1 MKDLMYFLNPIGKTK
16 QEILDVLAQHPEIKF
31 VSLVGIDL
39 AGNDTDE
46 KIPMRIFREDYE
58 TFFTGKAVQ
67 TDGSSVVLTGIATLN
82 DARVDMVADNE
93 IKWHVDYN
101 GENIDSE
108 TQLPTG
114 TLRIPAFLI
123 HNDKRVDSRSI
134 LKGTLEYITSELKTI
149 LANKTVSGLEH
160 INTADIAS
168 IEFSIG
174 TELEFWVKT
183 PAEKADVAELSA
195 TQVVQENYWQRT
207 RGKVRT
213 ALEQAISAMESY
225 DLKPEMGHKE
235 VGGVKSKINAGGDLS
250 HVMEQLEID
259 WRFDAALQAAD
270 NELLARNIVRKV
282 FRNNGLEVT
291 FQAKP
296 IIGVAGS
303 GEHTHFSIAARMNNG
318 KVYNLFSPNDM
329 KANFLSSI
337 GYGAIMGL
345 LKNYEVVNPFV
356 SATNDAFNRLK
367 PGFEA
372 PVCIVTSLGHTPD
385 NPSRNRT
392 ILAGL
397 VRDVDNQRATRFELR
412 APNPFSN
419 TYIVVSAL
427 LLAAFDGIK
436 YAVNS
441 NKSMKQLEMELSKQ
455 PDQQVDYLETSRAYR
470 SEHDVFEDY
479 SAQERDDQFGKPPAT
494 VWENVNNLTLYPE
507 KRKVLSDCCVFTNEI
522 IDAFADA
529 SILRWKIELQNRIIP
544 ENLDI
549 VLECKRLHK
558 PELANDLDLRNWEE
572 INQLRLFL
580 AKDSLT
586 EKSLFTRIREAIAT
600 EQYEQASQLQIEMSE
615 LIGKLKD
622 SYISYKRNLIN
633 SNSDNDVKLMA
644 LPLAN
649 FPGMM

>member
-1 MKDLMYFLNPIGKTK
+1 MNKLIYFIDPIGKTK

-58 TFFTGKAVQ
+58 TFFSGKAVQ

-82 DARVDMVADNE
+82 DARVDMVADHE

-101 GENIDSE
+101 GENIECE
-108 TQLPTG
+108 TQLPIG

-123 HNDKRVDSRSI
+123 HNGKRVYSRSI
-134 LKGTLEYITSELKTI
+134 LKGTLEHITTELKAM
-149 LANKTVSGLEH
+149 LATKSVNGLEH
-160 INTADIAS
+160 INFAELAS

-174 TELEFWVKT
+174 TELEFWVMT
-183 PAEKADVAELSA
+183 PAEKAVVTELSA

-207 RGKVRT
+207 RGRVRT
-213 ALEQAISAMESY
+213 ALEQAITTMENY

-235 VGGVKSKINAGGDLS
+235 VGGVKSKINAGGDLI

-259 WRFDAALQAAD
+259 WRFDEAMQAAD

-303 GEHTHFSIAARMNNG
+303 GEHTHFSIAARMNDG
-318 KVYNLFSPNDM
+318 KVYNLFSPTDM
-329 KANFLSSI
+329 KADFLSSI

-419 TYIVVSAL
+419 TYIVVSAM

-441 NKSMKQLEMELSKQ
+441 DKTMKQLESELSKG
-455 PDQQVDYLETSRAYR
+455 PDQQADYLEISRAYR

-479 SAQERDDQFGKPPAT
+479 SAQERDEMFGKPPAT
-494 VWENVNNLTLYPE
+494 VWDNVNNLVLYPE
-507 KRKVLSDCCVFTNEI
+507 KRKVISDCCVFTNEI
-522 IDAFADA
+522 IDAFAAA

-549 VLECKRLHK
+549 VLDCKRLHQ
-558 PELANDLDLRNWEE
+558 PELANDYDLLNWEE
-572 INQLRLFL
+572 INRLRMYL
-580 AKDSLT
+580 AKNSMT
-586 EKSLFTRIREAIAT
+586 NKSLFTRICEAIAA
-600 EQYEQASQLQIEMSE
+600 ENFEEASKLQIEMSE
-615 LIGKLKD
+615 LVGKLKE
-622 SYISYKRNLIN
+622 SYSSYKRNLIN
-633 SNSDNDVKLMA
+633 SNCDNDSKIITM
-644 LPLAN
+644 PLAN